1 MGRGISRAAIADL
14 FRPLIDALI
23 GRDEY
28 LLLADYDS
36 YVECQDRVDV
46 AFAERD
52 AWTRKS
58 ILTVARM
65 GRFSSDRAIR
75 EYCRD
80 IWHVSSISCP
90 PLAAV

>member
-1 MGRGISRAAIADL
+1 L
-14 FRPLIDALI
+14 L

-36 YVECQDRVDV
+36 YVDCQQLVDS
-46 AFAERD
+46 AFADSD

-75 EYCRD
+75 EYGRD
-80 IWHVSSISCP
+80 IWHVTPVSRV
-90 PLAAV
+90 AV